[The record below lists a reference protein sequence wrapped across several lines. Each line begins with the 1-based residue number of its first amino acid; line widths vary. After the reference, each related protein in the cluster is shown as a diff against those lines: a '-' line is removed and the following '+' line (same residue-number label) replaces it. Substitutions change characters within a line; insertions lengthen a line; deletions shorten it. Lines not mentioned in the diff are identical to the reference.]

1 MRRAAIAAGWAWAA
15 AIVWLSLVPS
25 PPHIDVAQGDKL
37 GHFAAYGALMFWF
50 AALYPARRLVFAI
63 GFIALGIALELAQG
77 MSGYRTFDVLDM
89 AANTAG
95 VLAGWGAARAAGKLL
110 H

>member
-1 MRRAAIAAGWAWAA
+1 MRLALTAGGWLWAA
-15 AIVWLSLVPS
+15 AIVWLSLTPS
-25 PPHIDVAQGDKL
+25 PPHVDVAQGDKL

-77 MSGYRTFDVLDM
+77 MSGYRTFGVLDM

-95 VLAGWGAARAAGKLL
+95 VLAGWGAARAARKLL